1 MEATLD
7 RLLGV
12 VHTISRYAAWVTGF
26 LLLLAAII
34 IGIDITLRSV
44 FNTSLG
50 FSNEFSS
57 YSLAIASSWG
67 CTVTLLSRSHV
78 RIDSLYTHLSGRAR
92 AVLDLVG
99 LLSII
104 FFFSLVAE
112 YAYYVFDQSVTSN
125 THSVSTIEIPLAIP
139 QFIWFVG
146 FIFFLFTATLLLFRA
161 LLALLKND
169 TRLVHKLV
177 GARSAQEEIELEKE
191 SLGVMADTTKGG
203 AA

>member
-7 RLLGV
+7 RLIGAV
-12 VHTISRYAAWVTGF
+12 NTVSRYAAWVTGF
-26 LLLLAAII
+26 LILLSAII

-44 FNTSLG
+44 FVASLG

-67 CTVTLLSRSHV
+67 CTVALLSRSHV
-78 RIDSLYTHLSGRAR
+78 RIDSLYTHLPARAR
-92 AVLDLVG
+92 AFLDIVG

-104 FFFSLVAE
+104 FFFGLVTQ
-112 YAYYVFDQSVTSN
+112 YAYYVFDQSVVSN
-125 THSVSTIEIPLAIP
+125 THSVSTVEIPLAIP

-146 FIFFLFTATLLLFRA
+146 FVFFLFTAALLLLRA
-161 LLALLKND
+161 IIALIKND
-169 TRLVHKLV
+169 TRLVHNLV
-177 GARSAQEEIELEKE
+177 GARSAMEEIELEKE
-191 SLGVMADTTKGG
+191 SLGVTPDPTKGG